1 MQSAA
6 ILAKAPSSTVRIVR
20 TDALS
25 ISLILFFLCFWHW
38 RITGSLNI
46 QALAALGLFVAL
58 CLAYGRLFVMATSR
72 LFSPSLGLPY
82 QVLTG
87 YFVFNSLLFILALA
101 SPFGM
106 AVNLV
111 VLSLIGGAGYFIKQR
126 SPAVSKAPP
135 ANRRAAMAAVLI
147 AGIGATI
154 WCGDA
159 QTPIRLQDSDV
170 LFKVWPDTFI
180 HAREIS
186 VFAQAHGIG
195 TIQDI
200 KLAGGKAPI
209 YHFASYLSPSAISVM
224 SGASAMDVYASFHLP
239 VGIMF
244 TGLAAYCLMSLMFGS
259 WAGVAAAVALLLLPD
274 GYHQGFGA
282 RYLSHNFLA
291 QVNLGLLYG
300 ITCAALA
307 WIFVIQ
313 GCRKGKIGLIALG
326 YVFLVVCLFYKAH
339 IFVANSYLLMMFP
352 ILFFQPLRTRWRIL
366 IGIAATAVFV
376 AVVMISQTNPRVPIL
391 RLDGSGIGR
400 YIVVL
405 LWDFEAGALKT
416 FFNRVFIEEKNGK
429 LLQLVYAMGMLLLCT
444 FGLWVLGLCATLAG
458 ARKKIEP
465 LFLWFP
471 ILVVANYLIMGIG
484 LAVDSR
490 GVGTPDELLNRP
502 LVWAYFVVATW
513 TAAAAYYLLIGTEA
527 PRANVVKGALLAGVL
542 AAIGITVYQAPNLQT
557 FPERHTRANYEKWA
571 VPSCLVQSAQ
581 YLRAHSTPSDIV
593 QDSTNDPDFVF
604 TALAERQLYVGKV
617 SFGGENAVQMAR
629 LEEMKQF
636 KNMQDVRSLE
646 QFASA
651 SGIKWYLLAPGANVS
666 WPAEFVQRPAFSC
679 GAYRLYRFAP
689 RT

>member
-6 ILAKAPSSTVRIVR
+6 ILAEAPSSAVRIVR
-20 TDALS
+20 TDAPS
-25 ISLILFFLCFWHW
+25 ISIILFFLCFWHW
-38 RITGSLNI
+38 RITGSLSV

-58 CLAYGRLFVMATSR
+58 CLAYGRFFVMASSR

-87 YFVFNSLLFILALA
+87 YFVFNSLLFVLALS

-111 VLSLIGGAGYFIKQR
+111 VLSLIGGAGYFIKQK
-126 SPAVSKAPP
+126 SPAVLKAPSGS
-135 ANRRAAMAAVLI
+135 RMAALAAILI

-159 QTPIRLQDSDV
+159 QTPIQLQDSNV
-170 LFKVWPDTFI
+170 LFRVWPDTFI

-186 VFAQAHGIG
+186 VFAQAHGIS

-200 KLAGGKAPI
+200 KLAGSTAPI
-209 YHFASYLSPSAISVM
+209 YHFASYLSPSAISAM

-239 VGIMF
+239 FGILL

-259 WAGVAAAVALLLLPD
+259 WAGVAGAVALILLPD
-274 GYHQGFGA
+274 GYHQGFGT
-282 RYLSHNFLA
+282 RYLSYNFLA

-300 ITCAALA
+300 IACAALA

-313 GCRKGKIGLIALG
+313 GCRKGKIGLIVLG
-326 YVFLVVCLFYKAH
+326 YAFLAVCLFYKAH

-366 IGIAATAVFV
+366 ITIAATALFV
-376 AVVMISQTNPRVPIL
+376 TIVMVSQTNPRVPVL

-405 LWDFEAGALKT
+405 LWDYEEGILKT
-416 FFNRVFIEEKNGK
+416 FFKRVFIEETHGK
-429 LLQLVYAMGMLLLCT
+429 PLQLLYAIGMLLLST
-444 FGLWVLGLCATLAG
+444 FGLWVLALPATLVR
-458 ARKKIEP
+458 ARNKIEP

-471 ILVVANYLIMGIG
+471 VLVVANYIVMGIG

-513 TAAAAYYLLIGTEA
+513 TAAAAYYMLIGTEA
-527 PRANVVKGALLAGVL
+527 PRGKVVKGALLAGVL

-557 FPERHTRANYEKWA
+557 FPERHTRSNFEKWA
-571 VPSCLVQSAQ
+571 VPSCLVQSAH
-581 YLRAHSTPSDIV
+581 YLRKHSASSDIV
-593 QDSTNDPDFVF
+593 QDSTNDPDFMF
-604 TALAERQLYVGKV
+604 TALSERQLYVGKV

-629 LEEMKQF
+629 LEEMKKF
-636 KNMQDVRSLE
+636 KNIQDVSSLQ
-646 QFASA
+646 QFASV
-651 SGIKWYLLAPGANVS
+651 SGIRWYLLAPGAAVS
-666 WPAEFVQRPAFSC
+666 WPAEFVQRPEFSC

-689 RT
+689 RA